1 MLKTPLLKGAFSIYT
16 IGKVISFYYF
26 WKTHSFTLYALYTP
40 MELYYSLSVLIVL
53 ASFFAYFNVR
63 FLKLPSTIGIMVIAM
78 AVSIFLVVFGN
89 VFPTTLNRI
98 SSLISRF
105 DFTELLMGAMLNF
118 MLFAGAIHIN
128 LKDLKEQRLPIIVF
142 STVSV
147 VISTFVVGTF
157 LYYLLPVLHLGMPYI
172 YCLLFGALISPTDP
186 VAVLSILKEVK
197 VRKSLETK
205 IAGESL
211 FNDGMAIVA
220 FAVILNIAQDNEYT
234 PTVLNVAWLFIRE
247 AGGGFLLGV
256 LLGIVAAKAIRKIDD
271 YKVSVLIT
279 LAVVMGGYL
288 IASALHISGPLT
300 MVFAGLIIGNFKK
313 TSVMSST
320 TKDYLDKFWEL
331 NDEILNAVLFLF
343 IGFNLLMVTDINNY
357 WIPGLACVIIVL
369 LARYVSIW
377 LPTFIIPFKKKFNSN
392 TIKIL
397 VWGGLRGGVSIALA
411 LSIDNVPY
419 KDDIIAI
426 TYFVVVFSIIV
437 QGLSIAKIAGKLL
450 GKK

>member
-1 MLKTPLLKGAFSIYT
+1 
-16 IGKVISFYYF
+16 
-26 WKTHSFTLYALYTP
+26 

-63 FLKLPSTIGIMVIAM
+63 FLKLPSTIGIMVLAM

-89 VFPTTLNRI
+89 VFPNTLNKI
-98 SSLISRF
+98 STLIAGF
-105 DFTELLMGAMLNF
+105 DFTELLMGAMINF
-118 MLFAGAIHIN
+118 LLFAGAIHIN
-128 LKDLKEQRLPIIVF
+128 LKDLHEQRVPVVVF

-147 VISTFVVGTF
+147 VISTFVVGSLLYF
-157 LYYLLPVLHLGMPYI
+157 LMPFINLDIPYI

-186 VAVLSILKEVK
+186 VAVLSILKQAN

-211 FNDGMAIVA
+211 FNDGIAVVV
-220 FAVILNIAQDNEYT
+220 FAVILQIAQDTKYD
-234 PTVLNVAWLFIRE
+234 PSFAHISWLLIKE
-247 AGGGFLLGV
+247 AGGGLV
-256 LLGIVAAKAIRKIDD
+256 LGIGLGITAARALRKIND

-279 LAVVMGGYL
+279 LSVVMGGYL
-288 IASALHISGPLT
+288 IASTLHFSGPLT

-313 TSVMSST
+313 RSAMSPV

-343 IGFNLLMVTDINNY
+343 IGFDLLMIKDINNY
-357 WIPGLACVIIVL
+357 WTAGLACVIIVL
-369 LARYVSIW
+369 ASRLLAIW
-377 LPTFIIPFKKKFNSN
+377 LPTLFIPFKEKFDRG

-411 LSIDNVPY
+411 LSIDNGPY
-419 KDDIIAI
+419 KNDILAI

-437 QGLSIAKIAGKLL
+437 QGLSIGRVASKILAKS
-450 GKK
+450 

>member
-1 MLKTPLLKGAFSIYT
+1 
-16 IGKVISFYYF
+16 
-26 WKTHSFTLYALYTP
+26 

-89 VFPTTLNRI
+89 VFPNTLNKI
-98 SSLISRF
+98 STLISGF
-105 DFTELLMGAMLNF
+105 DFTELLMGAMINF
-118 MLFAGAIHIN
+118 LLFAGAIHIN
-128 LKDLKEQRLPIIVF
+128 LRDLHEQRVPVVVF

-147 VISTFVVGTF
+147 VISTFVVGSMLYF
-157 LYYLLPVLHLGMPYI
+157 LMPFINLDIPYI

-186 VAVLSILKEVK
+186 VAVLSILKQAN

-211 FNDGMAIVA
+211 FNDGIAVVV
-220 FAVILNIAQDNEYT
+220 FAVILQIAQDTKYD
-234 PTVLNVAWLFIRE
+234 PSFAHISWLLIKE
-247 AGGGFLLGV
+247 AGGGLV
-256 LLGIVAAKAIRKIDD
+256 LGIALGISAARALRKIND

-279 LAVVMGGYL
+279 LSVVMGGYL
-288 IASALHISGPLT
+288 IASTLHFSGPLT

-313 TSVMSST
+313 KSAMSPI

-343 IGFNLLMVTDINNY
+343 IGFDLLMIKDINNY
-357 WIPGLACVIIVL
+357 WTAGLACVVIVL
-369 LARYVSIW
+369 AARLLAIW
-377 LPTFIIPFKKKFNSN
+377 LPTLFIPFKEKFDRG

-411 LSIDNVPY
+411 LSINNGPY
-419 KDDIIAI
+419 KNDILAI

-437 QGLSIAKIAGKLL
+437 QGLSIGRVASKILAKS
-450 GKK
+450 